1 MPATGSRRRWVPR
14 WTLRLRLTLLYGGV
28 FLLAGAVLL
37 AIVYGLVSSSVS
49 SETLRAKNALVVSK
63 SGASTA
69 VPAPV
74 QVSSGLPAPPPGPQ
88 QAKGTAFY
96 SAQLTSGQFAVQV
109 RDING
114 RVRSQFRKLTAA
126 QQRELRS
133 FQGQAKRALDTQRS
147 VQLNALLT
155 KSGVALGIMA
165 LLSVGL
171 GYLMAGRALRP
182 VRTMGTKA
190 RRISERNLHE
200 RLSITGPDDELKE
213 LGDTFDGLLGRLEKA
228 FESQRQFVANA
239 SHELRTPITLERTLV
254 EVALADPAA
263 SMESLRDTCRRI
275 LAASEHQERLI
286 NSLLTLARSQRG
298 ISAREHLDLGVVAA
312 EAIRDLDRTD
322 ISLESDLTEAQTSG
336 DPRLVERLVANL
348 LDNAVKHNQ
357 PRGWVR
363 AWTGVRD
370 GLPTIVVEN
379 TGPVVAPDEAGQ
391 LVEPFRR
398 LNGGRDEANP
408 AGLGLGLSIV
418 AAIADAHDARLAA
431 VPRDGGGLRV
441 EVSFPS
447 VQIPGGDH

>member
-1 MPATGSRRRWVPR
+1 MPVTGSRRRWVPR
-14 WTLRLRLTLLYGGV
+14 RTLRLRLTLLYGGV

-49 SETLRAKNALVVSK
+49 GETVRAKNALVVSK
-63 SGASTA
+63 SGAGAA

-74 QVSSGLPAPPPGPQ
+74 QLSSALPALSPGPQ

-96 SAQLTSGQFAVQV
+96 SAQLKSGDLAVQV

-126 QQRELRS
+126 QQRQLFA
-133 FQGQAKRALDTQRS
+133 FQRQAKGALDAQRS
-147 VQLNALLT
+147 AQLDALLT

-213 LGDTFDGLLGRLEKA
+213 LGDTFDGLLARLEKA

-254 EVALADPAA
+254 EVALADPNA

-298 ISAREHLDLGVVAA
+298 ISARERLDLGAVAV
-312 EAIRDLDRTD
+312 EAVRDLDRNG
-322 ISLESDLTEAQTSG
+322 ISLESDLGEAQTSG

-357 PRGWVR
+357 QHGWVR
-363 AWTGVRD
+363 AWTGMRH
-370 GLPTIVVEN
+370 GRPAIVIEN

-391 LVEPFRR
+391 LAEPFRR
-398 LNGGRDEANP
+398 LNGGRQEANP
-408 AGLGLGLSIV
+408 SGLGLGLSIV
-418 AAIADAHDARLAA
+418 AAIADAHDARLAT

-441 EVSFPS
+441 EVSFPP
-447 VQIPGGDH
+447 V